1 MLTLIQR
8 PKTTGVITLSHV
20 VAHGAPKTTPIVV
33 PRKDDR
39 PLRDA
44 VLAKHL
50 TR

>member
-1 MLTLIQR
+1 MFTLDR
-8 PKTTGVITLSHV
+8 PTSTKTITLRAL
-20 VAHGAPKTTPIVV
+20 VAHGTPKTRPIVV
-33 PRKDDR
+33 PKKDDR

>member
-1 MLTLIQR
+1 MLTLDR
-8 PKTTGVITLSHV
+8 PVSTKTITLRTL
-20 VAHGAPKTTPIVV
+20 VAHGTPKTTPIVV

-44 VLAKHL
+44 VLAKYL